1 MHQQKSG
8 VVETLMKGSLDA
20 ERTQGQSDQAT
31 LARFKKSFKAISKI
45 LINFLGNILIEYVD
59 YLDTAKIPT
68 DLLGLLS
75 STLSSDSKVADQSP
89 APEGQTFSAN
99 ELESAFQLSGGKL
112 LFLLQIFIDT
122 FGVGPNSQSVSD
134 ISMQLTSERFKS
146 ELTECLFSADNEEK
160 KMGYSLLEMASTLII
175 TAPEYRQT
183 YSDCIT
189 LFTNLDSF
197 AKHLINP
204 MWDGKLR
211 TIIATMNSDALYRD
225 HPKVFKELSWF
236 LDLIVKKAMTHPN
249 IAMYPWFANW
259 LLKEVTYRL
268 PHFED
273 FVLNTVFP
281 LVALSGLYSEMSN
294 NADGIP
300 KVRVNISNFMK
311 NLWTGNE
318 TWFRENISRVV
329 NEGAKIQQ
337 FNAMPTFW
345 NVFAVLDQDLNV
357 RGLSLEGVDLE
368 SLCEMW
374 IKNIRPYPMYSR
386 SVLIRGVVG
395 LLKCC
400 DVKFDQF
407 KHFVKFFECIDVKP
421 FFNSSKDYTV
431 VPMIRE
437 ILDASGDLGT
447 NFQSLMDNF
456 VETHVDGDKPLGGNE
471 IFWVSYF
478 LGNYTATPGAAE
490 QTLLGQKRK
499 ILFGLDQILDSLFT
513 NLKKVLISPYYT
525 FNDIKN
531 LINVRLVPILS
542 ILVS

>member
-1 MHQQKSG
+1 
-8 VVETLMKGSLDA
+8 MKGAPDA
-20 ERTQGQSDQAT
+20 EKTQGQSDQAT
-31 LARFKKSFKAISKI
+31 LVKFKKSFKAISKI

-59 YLDTAKIPT
+59 YLDTVKIPT

-75 STLSSDSKVADQSP
+75 STLSSDSEVADQSP
-89 APEGQTFSAN
+89 APEGQTFSAK

-134 ISMQLTSERFKS
+134 ISKQLTSERFKS
-146 ELTECLFSADNEEK
+146 ELTECLFSTDNEEK

-197 AKHLINP
+197 AKHLIKP

-211 TIIATMNSDALYRD
+211 TIIATMNSDALGRD
-225 HPKVFKELSWF
+225 HPKLFKEFSWF
-236 LDLIVKKAMTHPN
+236 LDLIVKKALSHPN
-249 IAMYPWFANW
+249 INMYPYFSNW
-259 LLKEVTYRL
+259 LLKEVTYGL
-268 PHFED
+268 PIFED
-273 FVLNTVFP
+273 FVLKTVIP
-281 LVALSGLYSEMSN
+281 LVGLSGLYSEMSQ

-311 NLWTGNE
+311 NLWTSNE
-318 TWFRENISRVV
+318 TWFRENIRHVV
-329 NEGAKIQQ
+329 AQGAKIQQ

-345 NVFAVLDQDLNV
+345 NAFTVLDQDCNA

-368 SLCEMW
+368 SLSGMW
-374 IKNIRPYPMYSR
+374 IKNIRDYPPYSR
-386 SVLIRGVVG
+386 SVLIRGVLG

-407 KHFVKFFECIDVKP
+407 KYFVKFFECPDVKG
-421 FFNSSKDYTV
+421 FFNSRKDYSV
-431 VPMIRE
+431 VPMVRE
-437 ILDASGDLGT
+437 ILDGSGDLWA
-447 NFQSLMDNF
+447 NFQSLMENF
-456 VETHVDGDKPLGGNE
+456 VETYVDGDKPLGGNE

-478 LGNYTATPGAAE
+478 LGNFNATPETAE
-490 QTLLGQKRK
+490 QTLLEKRK

-525 FNDIKN
+525 FSDIKN
-531 LINVRLVPILS
+531 LINIRLVPILS
-542 ILVS
+542 ILVN